1 MPTFCRSRRT
11 NCSYSFSVLAGILA
25 LCLGALA
32 MPNAHAQTIH
42 QLAYNNSTWIDQ
54 SLSDQA
60 TDPHTGVAAFVTT
73 PNDQIHTFYLDS
85 VEEVHQLFFNGASWS
100 DEDLTAEGFGVPAMA
115 KSAVAGFS
123 ELNLQYVYYVSQNQ
137 HVHQLFYNNVEWAD
151 SDITSL
157 SGGPL
162 TGKTP
167 RLTALATGSSG
178 FHVYYLASNGH
189 VNQLY
194 NVSGS
199 WVNQDIT
206 KIAKGP
212 AGKAVWI
219 SSINVGNLQY
229 VYYLAT
235 TGHVHELYYNNST
248 WLDEDLTVKAGV
260 PVAAAASPITALV
273 FPGGNVNEVFF
284 IDNNKHLWQMLSG
297 DNIVWASDDV
307 TGQGKGP
314 AANPANGIVAFTTTP
329 NDELHLFYLSGKH
342 INQLSLP
349 AGTDD
354 WQNQDLTAK
363 FGGKPNGTSAMS
375 GFSLAN
381 LQYLYYVSK

>member
-1 MPTFCRSRRT
+1 
-11 NCSYSFSVLAGILA
+11 
-25 LCLGALA
+25 
-32 MPNAHAQTIH
+32 
-42 QLAYNNSTWIDQ
+42 
-54 SLSDQA
+54 
-60 TDPHTGVAAFVTT
+60 
-73 PNDQIHTFYLDS
+73 
-85 VEEVHQLFFNGASWS
+85 
-100 DEDLTAEGFGVPAMA
+100 MA

-123 ELNLQYVYYVSQNQ
+123 ESNLQYVYYVSQNQ
-137 HVHQLFYNNVEWAD
+137 HVHQLFYNNAD
-151 SDITSL
+151 WSDADITSL

-162 TGKTP
+162 TTKTP

-206 KIAKGP
+206 KVAKGP
-212 AGKAVWI
+212 SGRAVWI
-219 SSINVGNLQY
+219 ASINVGNLQY

-235 TGHVHELYYNNST
+235 TGHVHELYYNDST

-284 IDNNKHLWQMLSG
+284 IANNNHLWQMLSA
-297 DNIVWASDDV
+297 DNNVWASDDV
-307 TGQGKGP
+307 TSQGGGP

-329 NDELHLFYLSGKH
+329 NDELHLFYLSKKH

-354 WQNQDLTAK
+354 WQNQDLTAEY
-363 FGGKPNGTSAMS
+363 GGKPNGTSAMS

>member
-1 MPTFCRSRRT
+1 MPTFCRSRQT
-11 NCSYSFSVLAGILA
+11 NRSYSFSVLAGIFA

-32 MPNAHAQTIH
+32 MPDAHAQTIH

-85 VEEVHQLFFNGASWS
+85 AEDVHQLFFNGTSCS
-100 DEDLTAEGFGVPAMA
+100 DEDLTAEGFGVRAMA

-123 ELNLQYVYYVSQNQ
+123 ESNLQYVYYVSQNQ
-137 HVHQLFYNNVEWAD
+137 HVHQLFYNNADWAD
-151 SDITSL
+151 ADITSL

-162 TGKTP
+162 TTKTP
-167 RLTALATGSSG
+167 RLTALATGSSA

-212 AGKAVWI
+212 SGRAVWI
-219 SSINVGNLQY
+219 ASINVGNLQY

-235 TGHVHELYYNNST
+235 TGHVHELYYNDST

-284 IDNNKHLWQMLSG
+284 IDNNKHLWQMLSA
-297 DNIVWASDDV
+297 DNNVWASDDV
-307 TGQGKGP
+307 TSQGGGP

-329 NDELHLFYLSGKH
+329 NDDLHLFYLSKKH
-342 INQLSLP
+342 INQLFLP

-354 WQNQDLTAK
+354 WQNSDLTAK

>member
-1 MPTFCRSRRT
+1 MPTFCRSRQINRP
-11 NCSYSFSVLAGILA
+11 YSFSVLAGIFA

-32 MPNAHAQTIH
+32 MPDAHAQTIH

-85 VEEVHQLFFNGASWS
+85 AEDVHQLFFNGTSWS
-100 DEDLTAEGFGVPAMA
+100 DEDLMAEGFGVRAMA

-123 ELNLQYVYYVSQNQ
+123 ESNLQYVYYVSQNQ
-137 HVHQLFYNNVEWAD
+137 HVHQLFYNNADWAD
-151 SDITSL
+151 ADITSL

-162 TGKTP
+162 TTKTP
-167 RLTALATGSSG
+167 RLTALATGSSA

-194 NVSGS
+194 NVNGS

-212 AGKAVWI
+212 SGRAVWI
-219 SSINVGNLQY
+219 ASINVGNLQY

-235 TGHVHELYYNNST
+235 TGHVHELYYNDST

-260 PVAAAASPITALV
+260 PVAAGASPIAALV

-284 IDNNKHLWQMLSG
+284 IDNNKHLWQMLSA
-297 DNIVWASDDV
+297 DNNTWASDDV
-307 TGQGKGP
+307 TSQGGGP

-329 NDELHLFYLSGKH
+329 NDDLHLFYLSKEH
-342 INQLSLP
+342 INQLFLP

-354 WQNQDLTAK
+354 WQNSDLTAE
-363 FGGKPNGTSAMS
+363 FGGKPDGTSEMS
-375 GFSLAN
+375 GFSLGN
-381 LQYLYYVSK
+381 LQYLYYASK